1 MIKKFEE
8 FVNEG
13 LISDYIKQ
21 KEAES
26 REISASDKKFVF
38 DFLNVLDKVD
48 MPFIMV
54 CKNCGIINDTVNR
67 DKLDIDR
74 EKIHTLKEAMDM
86 EPTDIHI
93 SEKSILIILDDGDE
107 KIKYDGDYKNI
118 WKSIYKWFDK
128 KYEKMELEFSG
139 KIRVSNI
146 IKFKNDIKKELF

>member
-26 REISASDKKFVF
+26 REISASDKKFLF

-54 CKNCGIINDTVNR
+54 CKNCGSINDTVNR

>member
-26 REISASDKKFVF
+26 REISASDKKVVF

-86 EPTDIHI
+86 ESTDIHI